1 MHCETARSAPQG
13 ANAASRCSPG
23 SIALSPGPRW
33 LVVARWTQRPA
44 QPLVKTLRSSEHERY
59 GEQGQHA
66 RQKDQ
71 QDLYPPVHSS
81 QPVHLVLIH
90 AEEGAYEDVPLVV
103 ELTADAVPY
112 GLTSGLCLLALFT
125 VARRSREQVGPP
137 RRSVAT
143 GTGVPRAP

>member
-1 MHCETARSAPQG
+1 MPPQG
-13 ANAASRCSPG
+13 ALRGVSPYRPARG
-23 SIALSPGPRW
+23 GLSWLDGPNG
-33 LVVARWTQRPA
+33 PA

-71 QDLYPPVHSS
+71 QDLCPPVHSS

-112 GLTSGLCLLALFT
+112 GLMSGLCLLALFT